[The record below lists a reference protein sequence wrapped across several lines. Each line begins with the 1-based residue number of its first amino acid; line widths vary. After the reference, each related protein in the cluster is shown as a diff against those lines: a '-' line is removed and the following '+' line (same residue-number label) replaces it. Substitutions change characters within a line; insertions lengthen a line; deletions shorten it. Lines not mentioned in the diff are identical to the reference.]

1 MPLYDAGTAIM
12 EGQIMP
18 REAIPQPNN
27 MFAELLA
34 QISGANP
41 NWAYD
46 DAQVSQLDDAFKRQ
60 FAEQQGQQ
68 QSPYALPPIPP
79 ERPLDMPTPAP
90 QIPPPQMPTSRLQD
104 QEMTAAIMSQRGE
117 MPAWMA
123 DMQRAEAQQRAPQ
136 QMPATA
142 ATAIGGSQVPGIPTA
157 TGGLDPARQAQG
169 IPRIPTAT
177 PGMNRPAFDV
187 PVQQMPRPQR
197 MGKPMSPMFEGQPG
211 MMTQRQPP
219 RQLQQGMGQPLQ
231 PLGSR
236 MPNTGQMISSY
247 GGQQQRPT
255 AMTPMQGQPS
265 PRQPS
270 QISNRRPALDQ
281 WHGGYGP

>member
-1 MPLYDAGTAIM
+1 
-12 EGQIMP
+12 
-18 REAIPQPNN
+18 
-27 MFAELLA
+27 
-34 QISGANP
+34 
-41 NWAYD
+41 
-46 DAQVSQLDDAFKRQ
+46 
-60 FAEQQGQQ
+60 
-68 QSPYALPPIPP
+68 
-79 ERPLDMPTPAP
+79 
-90 QIPPPQMPTSRLQD
+90 
-104 QEMTAAIMSQRGE
+104 
-117 MPAWMA
+117 
-123 DMQRAEAQQRAPQ
+123 
-136 QMPATA
+136 
-142 ATAIGGSQVPGIPTA
+142 
-157 TGGLDPARQAQG
+157 
-169 IPRIPTAT
+169 
-177 PGMNRPAFDV
+177 
-187 PVQQMPRPQR
+187 

-281 WHGGYGP
+281 YGGYGP